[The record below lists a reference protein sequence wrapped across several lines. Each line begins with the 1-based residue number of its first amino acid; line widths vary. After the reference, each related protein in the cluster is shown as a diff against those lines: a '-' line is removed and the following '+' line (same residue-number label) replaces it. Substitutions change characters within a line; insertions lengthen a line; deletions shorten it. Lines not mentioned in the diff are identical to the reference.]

1 MDNNTEMT
9 TSKKYEI
16 MRGEIL
22 DYIKKIGFTPINI
35 QCGNGYFIFDM
46 GENSVVNFWIK
57 ELKGWKFG
65 IWFYSPKPD
74 EDGKKRPDYCQFFA
88 QRELFID
95 KFKPA
100 ASNYCEEIKVYEEN
114 NKFFD
119 KFSTLYVI
127 KNMLYEMKYH
137 PFISFYK
144 GVAYNDYID
153 RKSLIW
159 FYIKENWNVRF
170 YDCKEKFNRWKD
182 CTITRIYLNHVK
194 KVLEKK
200 PNVGTVKVID
210 GEDEDWSSY
219 PRYHID
225 VYFNKDSTELEEAE
239 IQEKYFNN
247 SFYTKVVS
255 KECYFYFFN
264 PNNMNEDGRMYRYT
278 YSKKE
283 IEEIKK
289 GI

>member
-16 MRGEIL
+16 MCGEIL

-35 QCGNGYFIFDM
+35 QYNNGYYIFYM
-46 GENSVVNFWIK
+46 GENSVINFWIK

-65 IWFYSPKPD
+65 IWFHTSKPD
-74 EDGKKRPDYCQFFA
+74 ENGKKELDSCQFFA

-100 ASNYCEEIKVYEEN
+100 ASNYCKEIKAYGKD

-119 KFSTLYVI
+119 NFALIDI
-127 KNMLYEMKYH
+127 KSMLYEMKYH

-144 GVAYNDYID
+144 AVAYSNYID

-159 FYIKENWNVRF
+159 FYIKENCDVKF

>member
-16 MRGEIL
+16 MRGEIF
-22 DYIKKIGFTPINI
+22 DYIKKIGFTPINA
-35 QCGNGYFIFDM
+35 QYNNGYFIFYM

-65 IWFYSPKPD
+65 IWFQPD
-74 EDGKKRPDYCQFFA
+74 ENSKKELDSCQFFA

-100 ASNYCEEIKVYEEN
+100 DSNYCEEIKAYGKD

-119 KFSTLYVI
+119 NFALIDI
-127 KNMLYEMKYH
+127 KSMLYEMKYH

-144 GVAYNDYID
+144 AVAYSNYID
-153 RKSLIW
+153 RKSLIC
-159 FYIKENWNVRF
+159 FYIKENLDAKF
-170 YDCKEKFNRWKD
+170 YDTKKKAVRWKD
-182 CTITRIYLNHVK
+182 CIITRVYLTHVK

-200 PNVGTVKVID
+200 TNVETVKVID
-210 GEDEDWSSY
+210 GEDESWYSY
-219 PRYHID
+219 PRYNIN
-225 VYFNKDSTELEEAE
+225 VYFNKDSNELEEAE

-247 SFYTKVVS
+247 KFFNKVVS
-255 KECYFYFFN
+255 KECYFNFFN
-264 PNNMNEDGRMYRYT
+264 PNHTDENGHMHRYVYT
-278 YSKKE
+278 EEKIQE
-283 IEEIKK
+283 I
-289 GI
+289 

>member
-1 MDNNTEMT
+1 MVNNIEMT

-22 DYIKKIGFTPINI
+22 DYIRKIGFTPINA
-35 QCGNGYFIFDM
+35 QYGNGYFIFDM

-65 IWFYSPKPD
+65 IWFHTSKPD
-74 EDGKKRPDYCQFFA
+74 ENGKKEPDSCQFFA

-119 KFSTLYVI
+119 KFPTLYVI
-127 KNMLYEMKYH
+127 RNMLYEMKYH

-159 FYIKENWNVRF
+159 FYIKENWDVKF
-170 YDCKEKFNRWKD
+170 YKTENKFNRWKD
-182 CTITRIYLNHVK
+182 CAITKVYLNYAK
-194 KVLEKK
+194 KNIEK
-200 PNVGTVKVID
+200 NSFVEAVKVFD
-210 GEDEDWSSY
+210 GENGNWYSY
-219 PRYHID
+219 PRYNIN
-225 VYFNKDSTELEEAE
+225 VYFNKDSNELEEAE

-247 SFYTKVVS
+247 KFFNKVVS
-255 KECYFYFFN
+255 KECYFNFFN
-264 PNNMNEDGRMYRYT
+264 PNHMDENGHMHRYV
-278 YSKKE
+278 YA
-283 IEEIKK
+283 EEKF
-289 GI
+289 

>member
-1 MDNNTEMT
+1 MECNNEMT

-22 DYIKKIGFTPINI
+22 DYIRKIGFTPIDI

-65 IWFYSPKPD
+65 IWFHTSKPD
-74 EDGKKRPDYCQFFA
+74 ENGKKEPDKCQFFA

-100 ASNYCEEIKVYEEN
+100 ASNYCEEIKAYEEN

-153 RKSLIW
+153 RKSLVW
-159 FYIKENWNVRF
+159 FYIKENWDVKF
-170 YDCKEKFNRWKD
+170 YKTENKFNRWKD
-182 CTITRIYLNHVK
+182 CSITKVYLNYAK
-194 KVLEKK
+194 KNIEK
-200 PNVGTVKVID
+200 NSFVEAVKVFD
-210 GEDEDWSSY
+210 GENGNWYSY
-219 PRYHID
+219 PRYNIN
-225 VYFNKDSTELEEAE
+225 VYFNKDSNELKEAE

-247 SFYTKVVS
+247 KFFNKVVS
-255 KECYFYFFN
+255 KECYFNFFN
-264 PNNMNEDGRMYRYT
+264 PNHMDEMGNMRRYT
-278 YSKKE
+278 YSEK
-283 IEEIKK
+283 
-289 GI
+289 

>member
-35 QCGNGYFIFDM
+35 QYGNGYFIFDM

-100 ASNYCEEIKVYEEN
+100 ASNYCEEIKAYGKD

-119 KFSTLYVI
+119 NFALIDI
-127 KNMLYEMKYH
+127 KRMLYEMKYH
-137 PFISFYK
+137 PFIAFYK
-144 GVAYNDYID
+144 DVSYSNYID
-153 RKSLIW
+153 RKNLIW
-159 FYIKENWNVRF
+159 FYIKENWDAKF
-170 YDCKEKFNRWKD
+170 YDIKKNAVRWKD
-182 CTITRIYLNHVK
+182 CIITRVYLNHVK

-200 PNVGTVKVID
+200 SNVETVKVFD
-210 GEDEDWSSY
+210 GENGNWRCY
-219 PRYHID
+219 PRYNIN
-225 VYFNKDSTELEEAE
+225 VYFNKDSNELEEAE

-247 SFYTKVVS
+247 KFFNKVVS
-255 KECYFYFFN
+255 KECYFNFFN
-264 PNNMNEDGRMYRYT
+264 PNHMDENGNMHRYVYT
-278 YSKKE
+278 
-283 IEEIKK
+283 EEKN
-289 GI
+289 

>member
-1 MDNNTEMT
+1 MT

-35 QCGNGYFIFDM
+35 QYGNGYFIFDM

-74 EDGKKRPDYCQFFA
+74 EDGEKKPDYCQFFA

-100 ASNYCEEIKVYEEN
+100 ASNYCEEIKAYEEN

-119 KFSTLYVI
+119 KFSTLYII

-159 FYIKENWNVRF
+159 FYIKENWNVKL
-170 YDCKEKFNRWKD
+170 YKTENKFNRWKD
-182 CTITRIYLNHVK
+182 CAITKVYLNYAK
-194 KVLEKK
+194 KNIEK
-200 PNVGTVKVID
+200 NSFVEAVKVFD
-210 GEDEDWSSY
+210 GENGNWYSY
-219 PRYHID
+219 PRYNIN
-225 VYFNKDSTELEEAE
+225 VYFNKDSNELEEAE

-247 SFYTKVVS
+247 KFLNKVVS
-255 KECYFYFFN
+255 KECYFNFFN
-264 PNNMNEDGRMYRYT
+264 PNYRDEMGNMYRYT
-278 YSKKE
+278 YSDKVFENSEKE
-283 IEEIKK
+283 I
-289 GI
+289 

>member
-100 ASNYCEEIKVYEEN
+100 ASNYCEEIKAYEEN

-153 RKSLIW
+153 RKSLVW
-159 FYIKENWNVRF
+159 FYIKENWDVKF
-170 YDCKEKFNRWKD
+170 YKTENKFNRWKD
-182 CTITRIYLNHVK
+182 CAITKVYLNYAK
-194 KVLEKK
+194 KNIEK
-200 PNVGTVKVID
+200 NSFVEAVKVFD
-210 GEDEDWSSY
+210 GENGNWYSY
-219 PRYHID
+219 PRYNIN
-225 VYFNKDSTELEEAE
+225 VYFNKDSNELEEAE

-247 SFYTKVVS
+247 KFFNKVVS
-255 KECYFYFFN
+255 KECYFNFFN
-264 PNNMNEDGRMYRYT
+264 PNHMDEMGNMGRYFYT
-278 YSKKE
+278 
-283 IEEIKK
+283 EEKN
-289 GI
+289 